1 MNDSMNR
8 ALHLFRPRSRPSTYV
23 LWICLV
29 VYLFSAKG
37 YLQDSDTRLSVETA
51 QAMVTRGQLDVPY
64 VFLHTFKAQSGES
77 YSKYG
82 IGIPLYYLPYV
93 AAGDAL
99 AGVSGRPASQI
110 AGFLLSFANI
120 PFVMLTLLVFA
131 RLLRFFEVTETY
143 ASVCLLGLG
152 LGTLV
157 WAYSGYDSS
166 ETIQMGLL
174 MLAVYAVILWSPR
187 ALITGGIAFAWLF
200 LVKQL
205 YVLFFPVIGMYLL
218 TRSGNLRQR
227 IQRTILF
234 TIPLV
239 FAGVFDLWINYIRF
253 GNPRES
259 GYGLEATLFFPQ
271 QLWRT
276 VPMLLGSLD
285 KGLFIYCPVLIL
297 ALFGWMSFAR
307 AHRAEADLCAVLIV
321 EELLLAGSWYS
332 WMGGWS
338 PGPRLLVPVIP
349 LCFLPIAFLSGWWR
363 SAAGR
368 LVIAL
373 ALLVSFAAQIPGVLV
388 KDQEVHQLKENE
400 LTPREGKYAPSD
412 YVTSWILLGHKL
424 TQRNEVY
431 WTPEFHVPVNPEM
444 GLRKREVDLSSYRSF
459 EGLNVWTEQLA
470 RQLKKPALR
479 WFPLLGLLLIGWLAL
494 QLRRALQ
501 SANVPARDTPQE
513 LSVAPVPGGRG

>member
-1 MNDSMNR
+1 MNR
-8 ALHLFRPRSRPSTYV
+8 ALNPFRQGNRPSTYV

-37 YLQDSDTRLSVETA
+37 YLQVSDTEFSVETA

-64 VFLHTFKAQSGES
+64 AFLQTFKAQSGKS

-93 AAGDAL
+93 ATGDAL
-99 AGVSGRPASQI
+99 ARVTGRSARQTTE
-110 AGFLLSFANI
+110 FLLSLANI

-131 RLLRFFEVTETY
+131 RLLRFWEVSEAYT
-143 ASVCLLGLG
+143 ALCLLGLG
-152 LGTLV
+152 LGTMV
-157 WAYSGYDSS
+157 WVYSGYDSS
-166 ETIQMGLL
+166 EAIQMGLL
-174 MLAVYAVILWSPR
+174 MLAAYGAIRWTPR
-187 ALITGGIAFAWLF
+187 ALIAGGIAFAWLF

-205 YVLFFPVIGMYLL
+205 YVLFFPVLGMYLL
-218 TRSGNLRQR
+218 TRSGELRQR
-227 IQRTILF
+227 VRRTILF
-234 TIPLV
+234 TLPLV
-239 FAGVFDLWINYIRF
+239 PAGVFDLWINYIRF

-297 ALFGWMSFAR
+297 ALFGWRSFAR

-321 EELLLAGSWYS
+321 ENLLLAGSWYS

-363 SAAGR
+363 SAMGR
-368 LVIAL
+368 WVIAFVFL
-373 ALLVSFAAQIPGVLV
+373 ISFVAQIPSVLV
-388 KDQEVHQLKENE
+388 KDQEIHQLKQNE
-400 LTPREGKYAPSD
+400 LTLPEGRYAPSD
-412 YVTSWILLGHKL
+412 YVTSWILLRHKL
-424 TQRNEVY
+424 VSQNEVY
-431 WTPEFHVPVNPEM
+431 STSEFHVPENREAD
-444 GLRKREVDLSSYRSF
+444 LHKRELDLSSYRSF
-459 EGLNVWTEQLA
+459 AGLNVWTEQLA

-479 WFPLLGLLLIGWLAL
+479 WFPLLGLLLIGWFAIQLKRAL
-494 QLRRALQ
+494 QLAGMN
-501 SANVPARDTPQE
+501 ACATPQE
-513 LSVAPVPGGRG
+513 FSVASVPGGRG